1 MCEMKDSGI
10 AWIGIYP
17 ESWKL
22 KKIKYCLQER
32 VENNNPIKTTEILSL
47 TAKQGVLPYEQKEG
61 GGNKPK
67 EDVSDYRLAYPG
79 DIVLNSMNILSGSV
93 GLSKYFGC
101 VSPVYYMLRPWK
113 GDEDARYY
121 CYLFQTTIFQRSL
134 YGLGNGI
141 LIKESSNGKFNTIR
155 MRISMDKLGGLFI
168 PVAPAD
174 EQKIISDYLDNVCS
188 ESEALI
194 NDIQAQIDTLEQYK
208 RSTVFEAI
216 VRGIQCTAMKST
228 DSDVWSSI
236 PQNWSLV
243 DIKYLFEIVKRIAG
257 KEGYD
262 ILAVTQKGIKVKDIS
277 NNEGQIAAN
286 YSGYQLV
293 YPTDYVMNHMDLLTG
308 WVDCS
313 TKFGVTSPDYRVFRL
328 KNKKK
333 YDLGYY
339 KYVMQCCYMCRIF
352 YSLGRGVS
360 NFGRWRLPASVFLN
374 FKVPVPPIEEQ
385 RQICNYLDTTCAKID
400 AIIVQKQEQLAVLAD
415 YKKSLIY
422 EYVTGKKEVPQHE

>member
-1 MCEMKDSGI
+1 MREMKNSGI
-10 AWIGIYP
+10 EWIGIIP
-17 ESWKL
+17 SDRVKC
-22 KKIKYCLQER
+22 KIKNVCAF
-32 VENNNPIKTTEILSL
+32 IGSGTTPSSHNLSF
-47 TAKQGVLPYEQKEG
+47 Y
-61 GGNKPK
+61 
-67 EDVSDYRLAYPG
+67 DG
-79 DIVLNSMNILSGSV
+79 DIFWIQSGDLYGTSFIQDTSVKVTKLATKVYSTLKIYKSPYIVMAMYGGSV
-93 GLSKYFGC
+93 GNISISLIDACVNQATCCLQPNFKIYLKFLYYWLVFCKVDFLSLAAGGGQPNISQNKIKNE
-101 VSPVYYMLRPWK
+101 V
-113 GDEDARYY
+113 
-121 CYLFQTTIFQRSL
+121 IFVP
-134 YGLGNGI
+134 GLN
-141 LIKESSNGKFNTIR
+141 
-155 MRISMDKLGGLFI
+155 
-168 PVAPAD
+168 
-174 EQKIISDYLDNVCS
+174 EQKAIANYLDIKCT
-188 ESEALI
+188 EIDALSD
-194 NDIQAQIDTLEQYK
+194 DIQTQIDTLEQYK
-208 RSTVFEAI
+208 KSTVFEAV
-216 VRGIQCTAMKST
+216 VRGIQCTVMKST

-236 PQNWSLV
+236 PQNWFLV

-328 KNKKK
+328 KNKGK

-360 NFGRWRLPASVFLN
+360 NFGRWRLPTSVFLN

-400 AIIVQKQEQLAVLAD
+400 AIIAQKQEQLAVLAD